1 MIETIRLTNF
11 KCFEKQ
17 TLKLGNITLLTGL
30 NSSGKSTFI
39 QSLLLLRQSHDQGL
53 LPNLGL
59 ALNGFS
65 NYWYCTGCII

>member
-39 QSLLLLRQSHDQGL
+39 QSLLL
-53 LPNLGL
+53 
-59 ALNGFS
+59 
-65 NYWYCTGCII
+65 